1 VPRGRTI
8 KVVNTYGKQVVS
20 MWAFSLGPPPEEGDD
35 EEGESEKIDDK
46 KIQEEAEE
54 LKKNVEEG
62 DGKEATSV
70 GNDEGQSKDEEKG
83 EESASKDEK
92 DGEKEKKATAQD
104 IEKPKEDAEDPPEE
118 APDADK
124 KEGDNEK
131 STEDSESSKKQP
143 AKRTWGSYLPS
154 IPYRNK
160 GNATKS
166 DAEKKPDA
174 KEEKA
179 QNDANTQKWSSYLPT
194 GKGFSSYIPSVQ
206 IPDSKGVTSAF
217 KSSIER
223 DPNKSYA
230 EQLYEF
236 SKTPVGAGTIA
247 GKSHYTHF
255 ARVQWSQ
262 VDERWNDND

>member
-1 VPRGRTI
+1 
-8 KVVNTYGKQVVS
+8 

-70 GNDEGQSKDEEKG
+70 GNDEDQSKDEEKG
-83 EESASKDEK
+83 EESASKDKK

-179 QNDANTQKWSSYLPT
+179 QN
-194 GKGFSSYIPSVQ
+194 IPSVQ